1 MVSESDFIAAFQ
13 AYHDA
18 LDDPAAKIDTIRPL
32 VNDHLEQLIARLPG
46 TVVQTA
52 ARERAMS
59 ELDRIEEMA
68 KEKAVEV
75 AEQLPAATSSSEDS
89 TLSVEPE
96 SPDAGSPFTV
106 HFF

>member
-18 LDDPAAKIDTIRPL
+18 LEDPAAQIDTIRPL
-32 VNDHLEQLIARLPG
+32 VNEHLDALIANLPG
-46 TVVQTA
+46 TVVQNA
-52 ARERAMS
+52 ARERAMA

-75 AEQLPAATSSSEDS
+75 AAEVENLEEDVRERVAN
-89 TLSVEPE
+89 LNKKHE
-96 SPDAGSPFTV
+96 GR
-106 HFF
+106 

>member
-18 LDDPAAKIDTIRPL
+18 LEDPAAQIDTIRPL

-46 TVVQTA
+46 TVVQKA

-59 ELDRIEEMA
+59 ELDRIEEMT
-68 KEKAVEV
+68 KEKSVEV
-75 AEQLPAATSSSEDS
+75 AAEAQRLEGEVREKA
-89 TLSVEPE
+89 E
-96 SPDAGSPFTV
+96 SLKGAKL
-106 HFF
+106 